1 MPDPPEP
8 EQAAK
13 VIIAASAVSRIAVIF
28 TDFIES
34 LRALLR
40 TNPVGVNTSELRC
53 LNYSKQRMPIVI
65 LAAPLS

>member
-65 LAAPLS
+65 LAAQLS